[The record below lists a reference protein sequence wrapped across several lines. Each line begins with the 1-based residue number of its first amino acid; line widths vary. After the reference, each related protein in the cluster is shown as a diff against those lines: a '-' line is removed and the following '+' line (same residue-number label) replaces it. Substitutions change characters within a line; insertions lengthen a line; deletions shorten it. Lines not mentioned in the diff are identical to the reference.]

1 MPSDEIR
8 WLDATAQAEL
18 VANGDVTPQ
27 ELVEAA
33 IARIEAENP
42 RVNAVITTMFDK
54 ARASLDALPDGPF
67 RGVPFLLKD
76 AVAHS
81 AGDPYHCG
89 MQVLKDAG
97 YVAPHDTV
105 LVTRYRA
112 AGFVILGKTN
122 LPELAFSITTE
133 PRAYGATRN
142 PWNVDHSPGGS
153 SGGSGAAVAAG
164 MVAVAHGNDMGGSI
178 RAPSSACGL
187 VGLKPTRAR
196 NSLGPDFGDYW
207 GLTTH
212 EHVLTRSV
220 RDTAAVLDA
229 TAGPAPGDPY
239 FAPPPARPFLDEVGA
254 DPGRLR
260 IGFRTRGPGRDDEAH
275 PDCVAAVVNAA
286 RLLESLGHEVAAVD
300 VPALDDAAYHETAGS
315 LFPVFLARELDRWSA
330 ILGREIRPSE
340 LEPFNAQMAEGGRK
354 VSGAQYLAGTEA
366 ANHYSRRLASWWNAE
381 SPDGGW
387 DVLVTPQ
394 LGAPPPRIG
403 ELGPD
408 SDLESHL
415 EKMGTVAQFTMPFN
429 LTGQPAVSLPLH
441 WNDAGLPIGVQFVA
455 AYGREDVL
463 LRLAAQLE
471 AAQPWA
477 DRHPPTF

>member
-1 MPSDEIR
+1 METDELR

-18 VANGDVTPQ
+18 VARNEISPH
-27 ELVEAA
+27 ELVDAA
-33 IARIEAENP
+33 IARIETDNP
-42 RVNAVITTMFDK
+42 RVNAVITKMYDR
-54 ARASLDALPDGPF
+54 ARESLAALPDGPF
-67 RGVPFLLKD
+67 RGVPLLLKD

-89 MQVLKDAG
+89 MQVLKNAG
-97 YVAPHDTV
+97 YIAPHDTW

-122 LPELAFSITTE
+122 VPELALSATTE
-133 PRAYGATRN
+133 PRAYGPTRN
-142 PWNVDHSPGGS
+142 PWNLGHSAGGS

-178 RAPSSACGL
+178 RIPASECGV

-196 NSLGPDFGDYW
+196 NSLGPDFGEYW
-207 GLTTH
+207 GITTH

-220 RDTAAVLDA
+220 RDAAAVLDA

-239 FAPPPARPFLDEVGA
+239 SAPPPARPFLDEVGA

-260 IGFRTRGPGRDDEAH
+260 IGFRTRGRNRDRAAH
-275 PDCVAAVVNAA
+275 VDCVSAVEHTA
-286 RLLESLGHEVAAVD
+286 RLLESLGHVVEPVEL
-300 VPALDDAAYHETAGS
+300 PAFDHASLDDATASMFG
-315 LFPVFLARELDRWSA
+315 VFAARELDRWSG
-330 ILGREIRPSE
+330 ILGREIDPSE
-340 LEPFNAQMAEGGRK
+340 LEPWNQQMVELGRATSA
-354 VSGAQYLAGTEA
+354 VQYLAGTEA
-366 ANHYSRRLASWWNAE
+366 ANEYSRRLAAWWDPDA
-381 SPDGGW
+381 PDGGW
-387 DVLVTPQ
+387 DLLVTPQ
-394 LGAPPPRIG
+394 LGVPPPRIG

-408 SDLESHL
+408 ADFERRFDQVSALATF
-415 EKMGTVAQFTMPFN
+415 TVPFN
-429 LTGQPAVSLPLH
+429 ITGQPAMSLPLH
-441 WNDAGLPIGVQFVA
+441 WNDAGLPIGVQFAA

-477 DRHPPTF
+477 DRHPPGS

>member
-1 MPSDEIR
+1 VDDLL

-18 VANGDVTPQ
+18 VANGDVTAH

-33 IARIEAENP
+33 IACIDGDNP
-42 RVNAVITTMFDK
+42 RVNAVITTMYDK
-54 ARASLDALPDGPF
+54 ARASLADLPNGPF

-97 YVAPHDTV
+97 YVAPHDTW

-122 LPELAFSITTE
+122 LPELAMSVTTE

-142 PWNVDHSPGGS
+142 PWDLDHSAGGS

-178 RAPSSACGL
+178 RIPASECGL

-196 NSLGPDFGDYW
+196 NSLAPDFGEYW
-207 GLTTH
+207 GFTTH

-229 TAGPAPGDPY
+229 TSGPAPGDPY
-239 FAPPPARPFLDEVGA
+239 FAPPPARPFVDEVGT
-254 DPGRLR
+254 DPGRLH
-260 IGFRTRGPGRDDEAH
+260 IGFRTRGRARDDDVHA
-275 PDCVAAVVNAA
+275 DCVAAVTNTA
-286 RLLESLGHEVAAVD
+286 RLLESLGHVVEPVEL
-300 VPALDDAAYHETAGS
+300 PAFDHPSLNDAIGS
-315 LFPVFLARELDRWSA
+315 QFGVFAARELDRWSLV
-330 ILGREIRPSE
+330 LGREIDPSE
-340 LEPFNAQMAEGGRK
+340 LEPWTAQMVELGRATT
-354 VSGAQYLAGTEA
+354 GAQYLAGTEA
-366 ANHYSRRLASWWNAE
+366 ANAYSRGLAAWWDPAA
-381 SPDGGW
+381 PDGGW

-403 ELGPD
+403 RLGPD
-408 SDLESHL
+408 SDFESRFEQVSAL
-415 EKMGTVAQFTMPFN
+415 ATFTFPFN
-429 LTGQPAVSLPLH
+429 ITGQPAISLPLH
-441 WNDAGLPIGVQFVA
+441 WNDAGLPIGVQLVA

-477 DRHPPTF
+477 DRHPSGF

>member
-1 MPSDEIR
+1 MSEQLH

-18 VANGDVTPQ
+18 VAKGEVSPQ
-27 ELVEAA
+27 ELVDAA
-33 IARIEAENP
+33 IARIEADNP
-42 RVNAVITTMFDK
+42 RVNAVITTMYDK
-54 ARASLDALPDGPF
+54 ARASLDQLPDGPF

-97 YVAPHDTV
+97 YVAPNDTT

-122 LPELAFSITTE
+122 LPEMAFSITTE

-142 PWNVDHSPGGS
+142 PWNLDHSAGGS

-239 FAPPPARPFLDEVGA
+239 FAPPPARAFLGEVGV

-260 IGFRTRGPGRDDEAH
+260 IGFRTRGAGRDDDAH
-275 PDCVAAVVNAA
+275 PDCIAAVTNTA
-286 RLLESLGHEVAAVD
+286 RLLEALGHDVEAVD
-300 VPALDDAAYHETAGS
+300 LPALDDAAYAEVTGS
-315 LFPVFLARELDRWSA
+315 MFPVFLAREIDRWSRV
-330 ILGREIRPSE
+330 LGREIQLSE
-340 LEPFNAQMAEGGRK
+340 LEPFNAQMAEGGRR
-354 VSGAQYLAGTEA
+354 VSGAQYLAATEA
-366 ANHYSRRLASWWNAE
+366 ANRYSRGLAAWWD
-381 SPDGGW
+381 PDAPNGGW
-387 DVLVTPQ
+387 DILVTPQ

-408 SDLESHL
+408 SDPEVCFAR
-415 EKMGTVAQFTMPFN
+415 MGVLGAFTMPFN

-441 WNDAGLPIGVQFVA
+441 WNDAGLPIGVQFAA

-463 LRLAAQLE
+463 LRLAAQVE

-477 DRHPPTF
+477 DRHPPGF